1 MPVETTPITAPEQ
14 AASYLAPTLLVGL
27 GGSGKDVLL
36 RVRRMF
42 YERHGRRA
50 DGSVGFPIVG
60 YLALDTDPGAF
71 ERLEGES
78 PSDFV
83 LRNIQFKRGG
93 TPEALDCTVEPRQ
106 LEDYF
111 RGGEQSY
118 PHIFRWLPPEL
129 KRFGANGIVG
139 GAGQNRLFGR
149 LAFFHHFAA
158 IAQTLKARVSQIVAD
173 ATLPQRREQ
182 WVSELK
188 RPVRV
193 NPRRLEVVLV
203 YSLAGGTGAGMFLD
217 MGFLARHLIER
228 ELNLPDVQPFFTH
241 FAILPEPFVQ
251 EAAEGGRHSLP
262 MLSLPPPTR

>member
-1 MPVETTPITAPEQ
+1 MPGETTPTTAPEQ

-118 PHIFRWLPPEL
+118 PHVFRWLPPEL

-149 LAFFHHFAA
+149 LAFFHHFST
-158 IAQTLKARVSQIVAD
+158 IAQTLKARIGQIVAD

-182 WVSELK
+182 WV
-188 RPVRV
+188 RDR
-193 NPRRLEVVLV
+193 
-203 YSLAGGTGAGMFLD
+203 
-217 MGFLARHLIER
+217 
-228 ELNLPDVQPFFTH
+228 
-241 FAILPEPFVQ
+241 
-251 EAAEGGRHSLP
+251 
-262 MLSLPPPTR
+262 